1 MKKKQ
6 EILGAA
12 YRIFQR
18 HGYRRTNVED
28 IAKAV
33 GIRKSG
39 LYYYFENKE
48 DLFIQTFMGE
58 WVEKL
63 ETFCAR
69 LNQEPNIRKRIQSF
83 TKGNFREV
91 AAVVNQ
97 FGASVESIL
106 ENRTSFGKEIHCQIE
121 EMRTAFYRQC
131 IQEGIEQGLFRPV
144 NPVKAAKMILGATNS
159 IEFTALSL
167 LDTDVPSDQDLKK
180 IEGRIMST
188 LNVLLDG
195 LTNPTGQAVI

>member
-63 ETFCAR
+63 ETFCAN

-121 EMRTAFYRQC
+121 ERRTAFYKQC
-131 IQEGIEQGLFRPV
+131 IQEGIDQGLFRPV
-144 NPVKAAKMILGATNS
+144 NPMKAAKMILGATNS
-159 IEFTALSL
+159 IEFAALSL
-167 LDTDVPSDQDLKK
+167 LDSDVPSDQDLKK

-195 LTNPTGQAVI
+195 LTNPAGQAII

>member
-6 EILGAA
+6 EIIEAA

-48 DLFIQTFMGE
+48 DLFLQTFMGE

-63 ETFCAR
+63 DAFCQK
-69 LNQEPNIRKRIQSF
+69 LSQEPDVRKRIERF

-91 AAVVNQ
+91 AAIVHQ
-97 FGASVESIL
+97 FGGSVESIL

-121 EMRTAFYRQC
+121 DKRTAFYQQSL
-131 IQEGIEQGLFRPV
+131 QEGIEAGIFRPI
-144 NPVKAAKMILGATNS
+144 NPLKAAKMILGATNS
-159 IEFTALSL
+159 IEFAALSM
-167 LDTDVPSDQDLKK
+167 LDTDIPSDQDLKK
-180 IEGRIMST
+180 IEKRIMST
-188 LNVLLDG
+188 LSVLLDG
-195 LTNPTGQAVI
+195 LMNPKGETVI